1 MHRTDILDAGGITA
15 LADLDRRNDCEGP
28 ALMSVDREIR
38 KVNENPE
45 TRDGG
50 VVDTGTCVNDFKVT
64 VTVWTG
70 ADYESEGGRKAASP
84 VAQLTCRFDGTAND
98 DFRALPWDGEQTGPG
113 WYYHEYV
120 LCTDANGD
128 LAPDSTPTIPALNWE
143 PPE

>member
-1 MHRTDILDAGGITA
+1 
-15 LADLDRRNDCEGP
+15 
-28 ALMSVDREIR
+28 MSVDREIR

-50 VVDTGTCVNDFKVT
+50 VVDTGACANDFAVT

-70 ADYESEGGRKAASP
+70 AAYESKGREDAGY
-84 VAQLTCRFDGTAND
+84 VQLTCRFDGTVND
-98 DFRALPWDGEQTGPG
+98 DFRALPWGGEHKGPG
-113 WYYHEYV
+113 WYYHEHV

-143 PPE
+143 PPEYD